1 MQRVRSGVQSR
12 AQKGGESATATQRI
26 KISTQEARPVSQAL
40 ELSRPCLKPGDS
52 RFESL
57 DGSDQFINGA
67 LYVVANV
74 FKVLRVAGATT
85 VHFCIRGTHRGISG
99 CVIRSSHNP
108 YDSLSAR

>member
-40 ELSRPCLKPGDS
+40 ELLRPCLKPGDS

-85 VHFCIRGTHRGISG
+85 VHFCIRG
-99 CVIRSSHNP
+99 CVYRNS
-108 YDSLSAR
+108 DSEVVVMQSTKESI